1 MKHQIEYSK
10 ELGFSNNYLS
20 TYRYTRKIP
29 KDVNAEQVLKMY
41 IEEKKHQDE
50 VIKALQDMYY
60 ELSDLKKVYPF
71 GLFLVEKGI
80 YAHPRSLH
88 RAAYRY
94 FSPRDELL
102 GQRYIKHHE
111 NVLNAYK
118 EWCGDMQRLQP
129 NART

>member
-60 ELSDLKKVYPF
+60 ELSEFKKVFTF
-71 GLFLVEKGI
+71 GLFLVKKCI
-80 YAHPRSLH
+80 YSHQRSLH

-94 FSPRDELL
+94 FSQRDELL

-118 EWCGDMQRLQP
+118 EWCRDMQRLQP
-129 NART
+129 NVRT

>member
-10 ELGFSNNYLS
+10 ELGFSANYLS

-29 KDVNAEQVLKMY
+29 LDVNAESVLKMY
-41 IEEKKHQDE
+41 LAEKKHQDE

-60 ELSDLKKVYPF
+60 ELSEFRKVFTF

-80 YAHPRSLH
+80 YSHPRSLH

-94 FSPRDELL
+94 FSQRDELL
-102 GQRYIKHHE
+102 GQRYVKHHE

-118 EWCGDMQRLQP
+118 EWCHDL
-129 NART
+129 